1 MRKFCFHL
9 YSRKLDFHHGS
20 SLDENNLIEP
30 FLEACRRGNLDKVE
44 AFLES
49 GVDVNS
55 VTEFGEEFALMV
67 AVKLNNLEL
76 INILLDQGDID
87 VNMESR
93 PSNITS
99 LMMACHDDRPEIVKK
114 LLKNKN
120 IDLNRQDIYG
130 NTAMMVAVLAGSVNC
145 LRLLS
150 THCIGRLELF
160 FSIKGNKF
168 LSRKVKV
175 YWNAGDNDRD
185 DSAAIL
191 AVRVENIEIIKILV
205 NIKDVNW
212 NRKNEENESAF
223 SLAVKSGNKEVVKLI
238 QSYVSNL
245 DVDVENLKNHNVYKA
260 AAEGC
265 RKFLSDKVK
274 DITIRDGDDPDDSLI
289 FDLKDG
295 VSKLING
302 NSRDRFSSKK
312 RFRLVYEDASQC
324 PVCFEDFSKEVKV
337 FQCTEGHFTCGKCRP
352 KVNKCPECRS
362 KLIGRAIGYE
372 RTLC

>member
-20 SLDENNLIEP
+20 TLDENNLIEP

-120 IDLNRQDIYG
+120 IDLNRSSRG
-130 NTAMMVAVLAGSVNC
+130 NAFLFRSRRNA
-145 LRLLS
+145 LR
-150 THCIGRLELF
+150 F
-160 FSIKGNKF
+160 
-168 LSRKVKV
+168 
-175 YWNAGDNDRD
+175 
-185 DSAAIL
+185 
-191 AVRVENIEIIKILV
+191 
-205 NIKDVNW
+205 
-212 NRKNEENESAF
+212 
-223 SLAVKSGNKEVVKLI
+223 
-238 QSYVSNL
+238 
-245 DVDVENLKNHNVYKA
+245 
-260 AAEGC
+260 
-265 RKFLSDKVK
+265 
-274 DITIRDGDDPDDSLI
+274 
-289 FDLKDG
+289 
-295 VSKLING
+295 
-302 NSRDRFSSKK
+302 
-312 RFRLVYEDASQC
+312 
-324 PVCFEDFSKEVKV
+324 
-337 FQCTEGHFTCGKCRP
+337 
-352 KVNKCPECRS
+352 
-362 KLIGRAIGYE
+362 
-372 RTLC
+372 